1 MSENTNNLVDTENTE
16 HQDENKILKKLNE
29 LTGLF
34 EQKIQTD
41 EWKNQKYDE
50 MHSLM
55 LKYQDDILG
64 KMIDPLLKSLIQ
76 LNDSIERDR
85 KHYSKSDEQI
95 TKDEIVD
102 ILDGISEQI
111 NAILFDYDIEE
122 YSAGMDVV
130 DAKEQKMFKAIATDK
145 EELNNHVAEIL
156 NKGYKK
162 NNKIIRMER
171 VNIYKYI
178 NKEEN

>member
-1 MSENTNNLVDTENTE
+1 MSENTNNFVEKEDINNQEEN
-16 HQDENKILKKLNE
+16 NILQKLNE
-29 LTGLF
+29 LTSLF

-50 MHSLM
+50 MHALM
-55 LKYQDDILG
+55 LKYQDDIVG

-76 LNDSIERDR
+76 LNDIVERDK
-85 KHYSKSDEQI
+85 KHYSNLDEEI
-95 TKDEIVD
+95 SSNEIVD

-111 NAILFDYDIEE
+111 DAILFDYDIEE
-122 YSAGMDVV
+122 YSAGKGVV
-130 DAKEQKMFKAIATDK
+130 NAKEQKMFKAIATDK

-162 NNKIIRMER
+162 EEKIIRMEK
-171 VNIYKYI
+171 VNIYKFI